1 MDFAQLVLG
10 QIPEAVYFALFLIFT
25 KNLKEKRVL
34 FTIIM
39 VLEYILLGNVIEYDV
54 WLQIS
59 YTILTFITLK
69 VLYKEKAQITD
80 VFVFAL
86 SSLILILVSL
96 ISYGIVYFTIRQY
109 MVAVILNR
117 ILLFLIL
124 FVIKNK
130 ANKLYKK
137 YNHLWNRHRE
147 EKVKIRSLTL
157 RNISIILFNLM
168 FVAINLGMIFFLKYL
183 K

>member
-80 VFVFAL
+80 LVTFTIA
-86 SSLILILVSL
+86 SIILIITSALCFLVL
-96 ISYGIVYFTIRQY
+96 PRNPYIVTIS
-109 MVAVILNR
+109 NR
-117 ILLFLIL
+117 VMIFSIIFLF
-124 FVIKNK
+124 KNK
-130 ANKLYKK
+130 LIKLEEIYHK
-137 YNHLWNRHRE
+137 YWNRHDNP
-147 EKVKIRSLTL
+147 KMIKSVTFRSAF
-157 RNISIILFNLM
+157 IVIFNLM
-168 FVAINLGMIFFLKYL
+168 FYVINLGMLYMVLLRK
-183 K
+183 